1 MGWVEL
7 VVRDDVVRRAV
18 DRLAVVLRR
27 PVVRL
32 VPVARVVPVPR
43 VAPAARCVRCAAG
56 LRVVVFAVVDGVD
69 WSELLVVAI
78 ACLAPLKV
86 VVDFSSGRVRSSN
99 TRL

>member
-7 VVRDDVVRRAV
+7 VVREDVVRRAV

-27 PVVRL
+27 PV
-32 VPVARVVPVPR
+32 ARVVPVPR
-43 VAPAARCVRCAAG
+43 VAPAVRCVRWAG
-56 LRVVVFAVVDGVD
+56 LRVVVFAVVEGVD

-78 ACLAPLKV
+78 ACLAPLKF
-86 VVDFSSGRVRSSN
+86 VVDSSSGRVRSSN